1 MGRSQPS
8 DEWKGDKDRANGGAG
23 GVGANR
29 RPTPERPIEW
39 AAETLRALS
48 HPVRLRIVQL
58 LAEGELCVKGLEEVL
73 GISQPSVSQHLARL
87 RYAGLI
93 EFERRGHLVCYR
105 LANERASRILAALL
119 EGGTEESDESS

>member
-1 MGRSQPS
+1 MGRSHAS
-8 DEWKGDKDRANGGAG
+8 DGWKGDNDRP
-23 GVGANR
+23 V
-29 RPTPERPIEW
+29 ER

-48 HPVRLRIVQL
+48 HPMRLRIVQL
-58 LAEGELCVKGLEEVL
+58 LADGEVCVKGLEEVL

-105 LANERASRILAALL
+105 LASDRASRILAALF
-119 EGGTEESDESS
+119 EAGTEESDESS